1 MTDSRNPTPTELR
14 ELARRW
20 TAPHAPHPLIGAAA
34 CDVCLAGAEILSFPR
49 LGRQIVALVDRLER
63 VEEARA
69 HDWRGEA
76 TKEIAY
82 PMTTPLLPQETNN
95 EVAS

>member
-1 MTDSRNPTPTELR
+1 MSDSPNPTPTELR

-49 LGRQIVALVDRLER
+49 LGRQIVALVDRLEDL
-63 VEEARA
+63 ARLVPNCDLPDTMPTTDDVM
-69 HDWRGEA
+69 H
-76 TKEIAY
+76 
-82 PMTTPLLPQETNN
+82 TPLEPKHD
-95 EVAS
+95 